1 MTFQIQSIL
10 RRPLPL
16 LGSLALL
23 MSISPVLAQSAHF
36 DGITLSAYPPT
47 SASVDGRTV
56 GSYALS
62 NIADS
67 DTNGDLCAGF
77 ADTTPDHILTLE
89 SDFPSLTVTVDSGE
103 DTTLLIQGPDD
114 NTVRCGQDIS
124 RRNLDA
130 QVTDSDW
137 GAGAYRVWVGTHDQG
152 QRFNYTLTVTE

>member
-1 MTFQIQSIL
+1 MTFQIKSIL

-23 MSISPVLAQSAHF
+23 VSVSPVLAQSAHF
-36 DGITLSAYPPT
+36 EGITLSAYPPT
-47 SASVDGRTV
+47 STSVDGRTV

-67 DTNGDLCAGF
+67 GKNGSLCTGF

-103 DTTLLIQGPDD
+103 DTTLLIQGPND

-130 QVTDSDW
+130 RVTDNNWS
-137 GAGAYRVWVGTHDQG
+137 AGAYRVWVGSHDQG
-152 QRFNYTLTVTE
+152 QRFNYTLTVSE